1 MTFQVC
7 PPNLADAHGQHTHVS
22 GSRKSHLLPII
33 QWEVQGQERSS
44 VIATLAPGCEI
55 NTEAA
60 SPGNSCHQ
68 QGLLGREGGAACCR
82 FVP

>member
-22 GSRKSHLLPII
+22 GSRKII

-44 VIATLAPGCEI
+44 VIATLAAGCEI
-55 NTEAA
+55 NIEAV
-60 SPGNSCHQ
+60 SPSNSCNQ
-68 QGLLGREGGAACCR
+68 QGRLGREGGAACCR